1 MRDRT
6 GEGYER
12 PALVGI
18 YSGEPVWEAST
29 PARPEM
35 NSKDAHEKDLILNMS
50 MRLAAVPGNLTRVHL
65 GKLGK
70 TDLNRT
76 LIRRVVPSVGFENNV

>member
-1 MRDRT
+1 M
-6 GEGYER
+6 GGQH
-12 PALVGI
+12 
-18 YSGEPVWEAST
+18 SGTS
-29 PARPEM
+29 EM

-70 TDLNRT
+70 P
-76 LIRRVVPSVGFENNV
+76 I